1 MSAAT
6 RAVAT
11 ANGICN
17 SRFRQGDF
25 FVWLYRD
32 ERGRP
37 SSWER
42 YTVRAGDGDTLVL
55 DMASKFEAGEPYN
68 THHRM
73 RFRLANNLLARESC
87 KQWSFDE
94 FAFSQDGAWLKA
106 PHRDN
111 VQAFEEKFNV
121 FLMPPVLPLPANVMR
136 SRRWGVPALGGDV
149 ATLVQSSRHAY
160 TNSWYI
166 REPRRLAGVAGFK
179 AFSESVGGS
188 YTFELIAV
196 GNTDNTDSAGP
207 LNTGSEAGRSP
218 FG

>member
-1 MSAAT
+1 MKLAFGAEGGAYGGALGQYVRDSQWLDDCQVTHGSLHTNSSPDLTLALASPPNVGRGVSST
-6 RAVAT
+6 AV
-11 ANGICN
+11 
-17 SRFRQGDF
+17 SYLRRP
-25 FVWLYRD
+25 FVVSK
-32 ERGRP
+32 RG
-37 SSWER
+37 
-42 YTVRAGDGDTLVL
+42 
-55 DMASKFEAGEPYN
+55 
-68 THHRM
+68 
-73 RFRLANNLLARESC
+73 
-87 KQWSFDE
+87 
-94 FAFSQDGAWLKA
+94 
-106 PHRDN
+106 
-111 VQAFEEKFNV
+111 VQ
-121 FLMPPVLPLPANVMR
+121 R
-136 SRRWGVPALGGDV
+136 GVPALGGDV